1 MIKDI
6 NQNKTINYTN
16 PFISVCLPIYNMEK
30 YIERSLLS
38 IINQSFKNF
47 EIIAVNDNSND
58 QTTNIIQRL
67 KSKDNRIK
75 IINHNKNLGVYA
87 SRVEAILYSKGEY
100 ILLIDPDDM
109 ILNKNLFKELFNY
122 NLKNH
127 LDIIEFSVFYQ
138 KEKRN
143 KIYFPPEHEFNH
155 YHRFKK
161 EIIYQPELSNI
172 LFYQPNINNYSKII
186 CRTIWNKLYKKNL
199 IIKTI
204 NYIEK
209 EFNNEFL
216 IAADDTPIN
225 TINFQFANNYSNIF
239 LPGYLYFLRENSMSN
254 KLKDYNHL
262 KKICIN
268 YLIYFNLFY
277 RYIIDFNKD
286 LNYFYYELISFSPY
300 IMNFKALNIIEYI
313 PKVKAYLYNIIN
325 NKNISKELYNF
336 INKLIF
342 YFK

>member
-1 MIKDI
+1 
-6 NQNKTINYTN
+6 
-16 PFISVCLPIYNMEK
+16 
-30 YIERSLLS
+30 
-38 IINQSFKNF
+38 
-47 EIIAVNDNSND
+47 
-58 QTTNIIQRL
+58 
-67 KSKDNRIK
+67 
-75 IINHNKNLGVYA
+75 
-87 SRVEAILYSKGEY
+87 
-100 ILLIDPDDM
+100 
-109 ILNKNLFKELFNY
+109 
-122 NLKNH
+122 
-127 LDIIEFSVFYQ
+127 
-138 KEKRN
+138 
-143 KIYFPPEHEFNH
+143 
-155 YHRFKK
+155 
-161 EIIYQPELSNI
+161 
-172 LFYQPNINNYSKII
+172 
-186 CRTIWNKLYKKNL
+186 L

-313 PKVKAYLYNIIN
+313 PKVKAYLYNIIIIYVVIGSPSFLS
-325 NKNISKELYNF
+325 NKICIKSF
-336 INKLIF
+336 
-342 YFK
+342 